1 MTYIYCFIR
10 EDLTPEQRIVQ
21 LGHACHEAGKLI
33 PKEESKDIPSLILL
47 SAQDEDDLILIAR
60 KLDCAGIAHS
70 MFYEPDCNR
79 LTGETMGYSA
89 ICTRPIMAPRERALF
104 KEYNL
109 FRHTY

>member
-21 LGHACHEAGKLI
+21 LGHACYTAGKQI
-33 PKEESKDIPSLILL
+33 PKGEQHEEPNLVLL